1 MNYTALKKTDQ
12 EPEYKTTP
20 HLAISSIGIANY
32 SVTKGNLPAGCA
44 LMTDTLDGSG
54 NGSSILNS
62 KGITHI
68 IHAGPKERSKFPS
81 DEEFIECVVKSVQNC
96 IILAERDD
104 FEKLAVPLVGG
115 DIFLGKCDPEK
126 LAEGIIRG
134 VTNQLAECQ
143 KLKDIVLIDF
153 DQKPPYLFLKKIQQ
167 LEKEL
172 FGDTAFFAEDNHF
185 VGNLKSDKTKGIQVR
200 VGDIRDKNL
209 HKCSAIVN
217 AANTYYGMGSGLA
230 GAIKAQTGNAG
241 KIDAKA
247 KELISEFNSLI
258 DDSSGPEQPKP
269 NPKPGDNP
277 KPGKK
282 QPSDD
287 SQGPA
292 PDNGN
297 GNNDNE
303 DNGKDDSQEPTD
315 KGPKK
320 DTDQSPNEWREE
332 LKNID
337 PNLEQ
342 TFTDTKIAEW
352 QQEKGSFNSAEGVK
366 NLLESV
372 KINNNFLTEISSK
385 HSTPDLNNLITN
397 KSPQEVITI
406 IKRFEYDQLNADD
419 KKNKDAKIRKHYS
432 LKKDEVLTDSQIN
445 EYLYKVAV
453 GEIVESS
460 IKLDDNSGQ
469 INPQESTILKIVK
482 ISALI
487 LVIGA
492 LFILIIRFILVL
504 LKKRKK

>member
-12 EPEYKTTP
+12 EPEYKKNP
-20 HLAISSIGIANY
+20 YLPISSVGITNY
-32 SVTKGNLPAGCA
+32 SVTKDNLPAGCA

-68 IHAGPKERSKFPS
+68 IHAGPKEWSKFPS
-81 DEEFIECVVKSVQNC
+81 DEEFVECVVKSVQNC
-96 IILAERDD
+96 IILAERNN
-104 FEKLAVPLVGG
+104 FERLAVPLVGG

-134 VTNQLAECQ
+134 VANQLAECQ
-143 KLKDIVLIDF
+143 KVKEIALIDF
-153 DQKPPYLFLKKIQQ
+153 DKKPPYLFLKKIQQ

-172 FGDTAFFAEDNHF
+172 FNTKIQLSADRFIGILKGSNKTNSWF
-185 VGNLKSDKTKGIQVR
+185 GNQKTIKVK

-209 HKCSAIVN
+209 HSCSAIVN

-241 KIDAKA
+241 KINAKA

-297 GNNDNE
+297 GNNDNG

-342 TFTDTKIAEW
+342 TFTDTKIAE
-352 QQEKGSFNSAEGVK
+352 
-366 NLLESV
+366 
-372 KINNNFLTEISSK
+372 
-385 HSTPDLNNLITN
+385 
-397 KSPQEVITI
+397 
-406 IKRFEYDQLNADD
+406 
-419 KKNKDAKIRKHYS
+419 
-432 LKKDEVLTDSQIN
+432 
-445 EYLYKVAV
+445 
-453 GEIVESS
+453 
-460 IKLDDNSGQ
+460 
-469 INPQESTILKIVK
+469 
-482 ISALI
+482 
-487 LVIGA
+487 
-492 LFILIIRFILVL
+492 
-504 LKKRKK
+504 

>member
-1 MNYTALKKTDQ
+1 VENSLNQQEGVQRFFFVLRPQQQNKYRLLVVGKKQLPLSKKDSYFLFLEAIKNNKEELLSALREKHYSTKTR
-12 EPEYKTTP
+12 
-20 HLAISSIGIANY
+20 GIANY

-81 DEEFIECVVKSVQNC
+81 DEEFVECVVKSVQNC
-96 IILAERDD
+96 IILAERNN

-209 HKCSAIVN
+209 HSCSAIVN
-217 AANTYYGMGSGLA
+217 AANTYYGMGGGIA
-230 GAIKAQTGNAG
+230 GAIKVETGNAG
-241 KIDAKA
+241 KINAKA

-258 DDSSGPEQPKP
+258 GDSSGPEQPQP

-287 SQGPA
+287 SPGPT

-297 GNNDNE
+297 GNNDNG
-303 DNGKDDSQEPTD
+303 DNGKDDNQEPTD
-315 KGPKK
+315 KGPKN

-337 PNLEQ
+337 P
-342 TFTDTKIAEW
+342 I
-352 QQEKGSFNSAEGVK
+352 K
-366 NLLESV
+366 NLLENV
-372 KINNNFLTEISSK
+372 KENNNFLTEISSN
-385 HSTPDLNNLITN
+385 HSAPDLN
-397 KSPQEVITI
+397 
-406 IKRFEYDQLNADD
+406 
-419 KKNKDAKIRKHYS
+419 
-432 LKKDEVLTDSQIN
+432 
-445 EYLYKVAV
+445 
-453 GEIVESS
+453 
-460 IKLDDNSGQ
+460 
-469 INPQESTILKIVK
+469 
-482 ISALI
+482 
-487 LVIGA
+487 
-492 LFILIIRFILVL
+492 
-504 LKKRKK
+504 

>member
-1 MNYTALKKTDQ
+1 MNYTALRKTGQ
-12 EPEYKTTP
+12 EPEYKKDP
-20 HLAISSIGIANY
+20 HLPISSVGIANY

-96 IILAERDD
+96 IILAERNNS
-104 FEKLAVPLVGG
+104 EKLAVPFVGG

-134 VTNQLAECQ
+134 VANQLAECQ
-143 KLKDIVLIDF
+143 KLEEVTLID
-153 DQKPPYLFLKKIQQ
+153 YSGNTRHLFLEKVQQ
-167 LEKEL
+167 VKGDL
-172 FGDTAFFAEDNHF
+172 FGFTNFFDKDKHF
-185 VGNLKSDKTKGIQVR
+185 AAALKGKPTKGLQVK
-200 VGDIRDKNL
+200 VGDIRNKSL
-209 HKCSAIVN
+209 HSCSAIVN

-230 GAIKAQTGNAG
+230 GAIKAQTGNAE

-247 KELISEFNSLI
+247 KELINEFNSLI
-258 DDSSGPEQPKP
+258 DDSSGPKQPNP

-287 SQGPA
+287 SQEPT

-297 GNNDNE
+297 GNNDNG
-303 DNGKDDSQEPTD
+303 DNGKDDNQEPTD
-315 KGPKK
+315 KDPKK

-337 PNLEQ
+337 PSLEQ
-342 TFTDTKIAEW
+342 TFTDAKIAEW
-352 QQEKGSFNSAEGVK
+352 KQEKGPFNTAEGVR
-366 NLLESV
+366 NLLENV
-372 KINNNFLTEISSK
+372 KENNDFLTEISTQ
-385 HSTPDLNNLITN
+385 HSAPDLNSLITN
-397 KSPQEVITI
+397 KSPQEAITI

-419 KKNKDAKIRKHYS
+419 KKNKDAKIRKYYS

-445 EYLYKVAV
+445 EYLYKVTV
-453 GEIVESS
+453 GEINESS

-469 INPQESTILKIVK
+469 INPQENTILKIVS
-482 ISALI
+482 IGALI
-487 LVIGA
+487 LVGGA
-492 LFILIIRFILVL
+492 LFVLVIRFIT
-504 LKKRKK
+504 KKKKK